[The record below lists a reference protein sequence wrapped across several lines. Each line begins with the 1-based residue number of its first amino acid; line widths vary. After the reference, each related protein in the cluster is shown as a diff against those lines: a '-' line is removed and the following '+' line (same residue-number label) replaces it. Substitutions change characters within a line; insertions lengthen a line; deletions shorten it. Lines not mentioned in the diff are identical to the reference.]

1 MNIGQTVRA
10 CNTRRRSPID
20 VGQMYLVVRG
30 LGQQAGNQ
38 RADLAGP
45 QNQHLTHAMPPK
57 KGVHVS
63 IGACVP
69 PTAIPGIRRA
79 GSRARPRSSPSTRT
93 PRPSARSWREL
104 ARLPPI
110 VVSWEVENL
119 RERLAAVQRGEGFL
133 LQGGD
138 CAESFVEC
146 ESDRIAKQLKVL
158 LQMSLVLLSGMKKPV
173 IRVGRM
179 AGQYAKPRSA
189 DMETRDGVTLPAYRG
204 DLVNR
209 PEFTPEARR
218 ADPQLLLRG
227 YERAALTL
235 NFVRA
240 LVDGGFAD
248 LHHPE
253 YWDLG
258 FVRHAQLR
266 EAYERIARSIGDA
279 LDFFESL
286 SGKRVHEA
294 TRVDFFA
301 SHEGLHLLYEQAQ
314 TRYIA
319 RQNRWYNLSTHMP
332 WIGMRTAAARGRAR
346 RVFPRHRQSDRH
358 QDRRGHERAVAAG
371 TGDHAQSAESA
382 RAADADPPL
391 RRQGHREVAA
401 GGDRGGASAPATRCC
416 GAAIPM
422 HGNTETSTGGFKT
435 RRFENILK
443 ELDLAFRI
451 HADQGSYLGGAHI
464 ELTGEDVT
472 ECTGGARGLTDA
484 DLQRAYRSQV
494 DPRLNYE
501 QALELA
507 MLIAERSKR
516 VSLEASR
523 AH

>member
-1 MNIGQTVRA
+1 MRSTDTTSWQPTSWQSRKAQQQPSYADSAELERA
-10 CNTRRRSPID
+10 
-20 VGQMYLVVRG
+20 V
-30 LGQQAGNQ
+30 
-38 RADLAGP
+38 ADL
-45 QNQHLTHAMPPK
+45 
-57 KGVHVS
+57 S
-63 IGACVP
+63 
-69 PTAIPGIRRA
+69 
-79 GSRARPRSSPSTRT
+79 
-93 PRPSARSWREL
+93 
-104 ARLPPI
+104 RLPPI
-110 VVSWEVENL
+110 VVSWEIENL
-119 RERLAAVQRGEGFL
+119 RLRLAAAQRGEAFL

-138 CAESFVEC
+138 CAESFADC

-158 LQMSLVLLSGMKKPV
+158 LQMSLVLLQAMKRPV
-173 IRVGRM
+173 VRVGRF

-189 DMETRDGVTLPAYRG
+189 DTETRNGVSLPAYRG
-204 DLVNR
+204 DLVNH
-209 PEFTPEARR
+209 PEFTAEARR
-218 ADPQLLLRG
+218 PDPQRLLRG

-266 EAYERIARSIGDA
+266 EAYQRIVDSIGDA

-286 SGKRVHEA
+286 TGQKVGDANRVE
-294 TRVDFFA
+294 FFA

-319 RQNRWYNLSTHMP
+319 RQDRWYNLSTHMP
-332 WIGMRTAAARGRAR
+332 WIGMRTAQVDSAHVEYFRGIANPIGVKVGVAMNDEWLQELLATLNPHNQPGRLTLIHRFGVKEIEQHLPRVIEAVR
-346 RVFPRHRQSDRH
+346 R
-358 QDRRGHERAVAAG
+358 
-371 TGDHAQSAESA
+371 TG
-382 RAADADPPL
+382 
-391 RRQGHREVAA
+391 
-401 GGDRGGASAPATRCC
+401 ATVLWCC
-416 GAAIPM
+416 DPM
-422 HGNTETSTGGFKT
+422 HGNTETTSGGIKT

-443 ELDLAFRI
+443 ELDISFRI
-451 HADQGSYLGGAHI
+451 HRELGSHLGGAHI

-507 MLIAERSKR
+507 MLIAERSKQR
-516 VSLEASR
+516 T
-523 AH
+523 